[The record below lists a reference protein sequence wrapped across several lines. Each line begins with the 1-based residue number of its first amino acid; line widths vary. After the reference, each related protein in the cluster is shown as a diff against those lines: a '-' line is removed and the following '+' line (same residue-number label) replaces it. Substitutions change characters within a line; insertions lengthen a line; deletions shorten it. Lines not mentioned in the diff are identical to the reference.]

1 MSRAD
6 AVSRAGKS
14 RSAIAISMLI
24 LLSAFVGLATL
35 PTASALASG
44 DLALTDT
51 ISPIADRYYTSY
63 GSVELAVKI
72 ENLDTATSPVRTL
85 QWHVCEGV
93 TLASL
98 CISNSIKDGQE
109 DIQPMAAGEINN
121 HVFSGDGFIDW
132 GANGIH
138 TVVYKFVQSDSQ
150 GGNNMLTYSFN
161 LTTEFVDF
169 NLDIQNP
176 IDDILHL
183 GQYDGESILNTDTDY
198 NLTITF
204 DFNSCGTCS
213 VDATM
218 GWELYSSNG
227 LTLLSQANHTIAMAS
242 TIGIGKQLS
251 NQIPALTYSSEGR
264 YLLKYGLLNTSGS
277 IDMISSNNLASVD
290 IIFDDT
296 IDLVVESMHPLH
308 DPSSSNLYYGNQSLQ
323 ATFSNDGNVSI
334 YDPDVE
340 FRLEWLN
347 GTTSESQSCEIP
359 VIHPG
364 ESQSCVFDVTT
375 FGDVNVRMSIQELF
389 SFGGDAKNS
398 NNLIIQSATVIAG
411 DILPSIIQTNNGGFY
426 YSGDQI
432 TFQAITSPLA
442 AKPVT
447 FQWRHSAL
455 AILGTGQTISPNGT
469 IFGNMGDFT
478 ITLYATDALGNIESA
493 SVVISILNST
503 NIGDETY
510 FTGTAITRTHAYAE
524 SYFAYP
530 ILNGK
535 YGAGGN
541 LSALR
546 LMAFD
551 LIPDDGES
559 DLGLEF
565 IEMDVNLSLILPLNV
580 PFDSVK
586 VRKLNTM
593 NDTTWQEFGDLDS
606 FTLVDNV
613 TMKIRLNE
621 PANLLFVGILPPPD
635 VSPGNLNL
643 TQLPAGQLRLDWQP
657 VGDLSNPYFGEWNI
671 YRITGSAAAGSYF
684 PEPNG
689 TTSTSTWNKL
699 LENTKV
705 ATVSPTTSSWIDP
718 NSLENGVC
726 ASYVIIPTDRTGL
739 ININSGAISHD
750 EEGEP
755 GLSCG
760 DSIVPQ
766 SQVLNLNAITTF
778 DNSTSCHLK
787 YNDWYACYQVALSW
801 TFPVGESDGNISWNL
816 YRLEIQPDEIDL
828 RFVPPVMRGIINAP
842 GEVSTYVD
850 NGSEYN
856 GIRPYRTYYY
866 VLAPIDVIGNEATII
881 NYPSNNAIR
890 VHIDDEHWEFNAW
903 RIPEPEPEPEPPMG
917 SPWLGGL
924 FEQMNNEV
932 FQIAGITMI
941 GIIVANFIGIPLL
954 MMKNKKLKRKIK
966 GKKGVDVDVDLE
978 DDLADFFS

>member
-6 AVSRAGKS
+6 AVSRTGKS

-35 PTASALASG
+35 PTASALATG

-51 ISPIADRYYTSY
+51 ISPVADRYYTSY

-72 ENLDTATSPVRTL
+72 ENLDVVASPVRTL
-85 QWHVCEGV
+85 QWYVCEGMA
-93 TLASL
+93 LAPQ
-98 CISNSIKDGQE
+98 CISNNIDDGQE
-109 DIQPMAAGEINN
+109 DIQQMAAGEVKN
-121 HVFSGDGFIDW
+121 HVFSGSGFVDW
-132 GANGIH
+132 GADGIH
-138 TVVYKFVQSDSQ
+138 TVVYKFEQSDSQ
-150 GGNNMLTYSFN
+150 GGNNMLTYNFN

-169 NLDIQNP
+169 NLDVQNP

-183 GQYDGESILNTDTDY
+183 GQDQGEKVLNTDTDY

-204 DFNSCGTCS
+204 EFNSCGNCF
-213 VDATM
+213 VDATI
-218 GWELYSSNG
+218 GWEIYSPNG
-227 LTLLSQANHTIAMAS
+227 LTLLSQANHTIAMNS

-251 NQIPALTYSSEGR
+251 EQIPALTYSSEGR
-264 YLLKYGLLNTSGS
+264 YILKYGLLNTSGS
-277 IDMISSNNLASVD
+277 IDMIPSNNLASMDV
-290 IIFDDT
+290 IFDDT

-308 DPSSSNLYYGNQSLQ
+308 DPTSSNLYYGNQSFQ
-323 ATFSNDGNVSI
+323 VTFGNDGYVSI
-334 YDPDVE
+334 YNPNNE

-347 GTTSESQSCEIP
+347 GTTAESQSCEIP

-364 ESQSCVFDVTT
+364 ESESCVFDINT

-389 SFGGDAKNS
+389 SLGSDAKSS

-432 TFQAITSPLA
+432 NFQATTSPLA

-455 AILGTGQTISPNGT
+455 AILGTGQSISPNGS
-469 IFGNMGDFT
+469 IFGSMGDFT
-478 ITLYATDALGNIESA
+478 VTLYATDALGNIESA
-493 SVVISILNST
+493 SVVISLLNST
-503 NIGDETY
+503 NIGNEPY
-510 FTGTAITRTHAYAE
+510 FTGTAITRTDAYAE
-524 SYFAYP
+524 SYFDYP
-530 ILNGK
+530 ILNGE

-559 DLGLEF
+559 NIGLEF
-565 IEMDVNLSLILPLNV
+565 IEMDVNLSRILPPNV
-580 PFDSVK
+580 PLESVK
-586 VRKLNTM
+586 VRILDAMNT
-593 NDTTWQEFGDLDS
+593 TTWQEFNEQSS
-606 FTLVDNV
+606 FTLVDNI
-613 TMKIRLNE
+613 TMNIRLNE
-621 PANLLFVGILPPPD
+621 PANLLFVGVLPPPD
-635 VSPGNLNL
+635 VSPGILNL

-657 VGDLSNPYFGEWNI
+657 DGDLNNPYFGEWNI
-671 YRITGSAAAGSYF
+671 YRIIGSVTAGSYF

-689 TTSTSTWNKL
+689 TTSISIWNKL
-699 LENTKV
+699 LQNTKV
-705 ATVSPTTSSWIDP
+705 ATVTPTTSSWIDP
-718 NSLENGVC
+718 ISLENGIC
-726 ASYVIIPTDRTGL
+726 ASYVIIPTDRTGV
-739 ININSGAISHD
+739 IDIGSGVISHN

-755 GLSCG
+755 GLTCG
-760 DSIVPQ
+760 DSSVPK
-766 SQVLNLNAITTF
+766 SEVLNLNAVTTF
-778 DNSTSCHLK
+778 DNSTSCHMK

-801 TFPVGESDGNISWNL
+801 TFPAQDPDGNISWNL
-816 YRLEIQPDEIDL
+816 YRLEIQPDVIDL
-828 RFVPPVMRGIINAP
+828 RFVQPVVSGIINLP
-842 GEVSTYVD
+842 GEVSTYMD
-850 NGSEYN
+850 NGSDYN

-881 NYPSNNAIR
+881 NYPSNNAVR

-903 RIPEPEPEPEPPMG
+903 RIPEPEPEPEPPLG

-924 FEQMNNEV
+924 FEQMDNEV

-954 MMKNKKLKRKIK
+954 LMKNKKLKRKIK
-966 GKKGVDVDVDLE
+966 GKKGVEVDVDLE